1 MAVCPVGA
9 LTEKNQIAE
18 VKRALEDPEKYV
30 IFQVAPAVRAALGEG
45 YEFPIGVDVEGRI
58 AEALRRLGADKV
70 FDTKFG
76 ADLTI
81 MEESHELMERMSGD
95 GVLPMI
101 TSCCRGGSNMRNIFT
116 RTCWKIFHPANLRI
130 RCRARS

>member
-1 MAVCPVGA
+1 M
-9 LTEKNQIAE
+9 
-18 VKRALEDPEKYV
+18 
-30 IFQVAPAVRAALGEG
+30 
-45 YEFPIGVDVEGRI
+45 DVEGRI

-101 TSCCRGGSNMRNIFT
+101 TSCSPVWFKYADHFYPDMLENISS
-116 RTCWKIFHPANLRI
+116 CKSPHQMQGAIVKSYLVVSQLIAKENIVMVSVMP
-130 RCRARS
+130 